1 MAKNPDEMLKQLE
14 KEIKKEYRQAAKEV
28 EQKMNKHLDDFV
40 RKDAAKRQKL
50 AQGLITQKQYNDW
63 RIGQVMM
70 GKRWETMVKDLTA
83 TMNDAD
89 KVAAEMMYNH
99 EKDCYAYGRNF
110 GEYEIDIAIGA
121 HLRDFTL
128 YDRATVER
136 LLVKNPKMLPNPT
149 ERVMKNVTAGRAQL
163 WVKRDVQSVML
174 QSILQG
180 ESIPKVA
187 KKMQSSLG
195 ESYFRE
201 EIKNRNKKTARQ
213 VSRELERKNRNAAI
227 RNARTMTTAAQNGGR
242 LDSYVQAQS
251 IGIVMQK
258 QWIAAN
264 DSRVRASH
272 AAQDGEVVP
281 VKEEFSNG
289 LMFPADPDGDPR
301 EVYNCRCTMVAEVDV
316 EETAKSNPDTV
327 SITGL
332 ASMDFEE
339 WENAI

>member
-14 KEIKKEYRQAAKEV
+14 KEIKKEYQQAAKEV

-40 RKDAAKRQKL
+40 RKDVAKRQSL
-50 AQGLITQKQYNDW
+50 AKGLITQKQYNDW

-70 GKRWETMVKDLTA
+70 GKRWETMVKDLTT
-83 TMNDAD
+83 TMNNAD
-89 KVAAEMMYNH
+89 KIAAEMMYGH

-110 GEYEIDIAIGA
+110 GAYEIDIAIGA

-149 ERVMKNVTAGRAQL
+149 ERVMKNVAAGRAKL
-163 WVKRDVQSVML
+163 WVRRDVQSVML

-187 KKMQSSLG
+187 KRMRSSLG

-242 LDSYVQAQS
+242 LDSYIQAQS
-251 IGIVMQK
+251 MGIVMEK
-258 QWIAAN
+258 QWIATN

-301 EVYNCRCTMVAEVDV
+301 EVYNCRCTMVAEVNV

-327 SITGL
+327 SIAGL